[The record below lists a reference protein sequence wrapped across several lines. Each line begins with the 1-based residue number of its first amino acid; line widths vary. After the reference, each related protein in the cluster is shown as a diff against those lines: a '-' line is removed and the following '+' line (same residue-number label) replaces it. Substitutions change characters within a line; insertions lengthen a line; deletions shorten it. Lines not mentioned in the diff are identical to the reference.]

1 MTTPG
6 SPSPIEELPAGDGTV
21 TDARWRERSLERSL
35 KSARD
40 RAMSRGDRF
49 MAAATE
55 LVMETNRTD
64 FTVQQIVERSKMS
77 LRSFYQHFASKDELL
92 LALFEEAIRQATAR
106 LRLQVDES
114 DDPVDR
120 LRAYVIGLH
129 DMKDED
135 PTNQTNRAFTI
146 YHLRLAES
154 HPAEF
159 AHAIAPLVDLLL
171 EIMEAGVA
179 AGRFRDDLPAEQQA
193 LILTQTL
200 VSAVQLTVLGVH
212 MAKTNATAEQLFAF
226 CLGGVIAPGSESPRS
241 TRSARAGSTR

>member
-1 MTTPG
+1 VTTPG
-6 SPSPIEELPAGDGTV
+6 SPTPIEELPAGDGTAP
-21 TDARWRERSLERSL
+21 DARWRERSLERSL
-35 KSARD
+35 KTARD
-40 RAMSRGDRF
+40 RAVSRGDRF
-49 MAAATE
+49 MAAAND
-55 LVMETNRTD
+55 LVRETNRTD

-106 LRLQVDES
+106 LRLRVDAFN
-114 DDPVDR
+114 DPADR
-120 LRAYVIGLH
+120 LRAYIVGFY

-171 EIMEAGVA
+171 EIIEAGIA
-179 AGRFRDDLPAEQQA
+179 AGQFRDDPPAEQQA
-193 LILTQTL
+193 MILTQTL
-200 VSAVQLTVLGVH
+200 VSVVQMTVLGVH
-212 MAKTNATAEQLFAF
+212 MARANVTSEQLLAV
-226 CLGGVIAPGSESPRS
+226 CLGGVIGADVPRPARVQPATRAPG
-241 TRSARAGSTR
+241 

>member
-1 MTTPG
+1 VTTPG
-6 SPSPIEELPAGDGTV
+6 LPTPIEELPAGDGTV

-55 LVMETNRTD
+55 LVRETNRTD

-92 LALFEEAIRQATAR
+92 LALFEEAISQATAR
-106 LRLQVDES
+106 LRLQVDGS
-114 DDPVDR
+114 VDPIDR
-120 LRAYVIGLH
+120 LRTYVIGLH

-171 EIMEAGVA
+171 EIIEAGVT
-179 AGRFRDDLPAEQQA
+179 AGCFRDDLPAEQQA
-193 LILTQTL
+193 MILTQTL
-200 VSAVQLTVLGVH
+200 VSTVQMTVLGVH
-212 MAKTNATAEQLFAF
+212 MAKTNVTSEQLFAF
-226 CLGGVIAPGSESPRS
+226 CLGGVIAPGAEVPRP
-241 TRSARAGSTR
+241 ARGQRTNSSR

>member
-1 MTTPG
+1 
-6 SPSPIEELPAGDGTV
+6 
-21 TDARWRERSLERSL
+21 
-35 KSARD
+35 
-40 RAMSRGDRF
+40 

-55 LVMETNRTD
+55 LVRETNRTD
-64 FTVQQIVERSKMS
+64 FTVQQIVERSRMS
-77 LRSFYQHFASKDELL
+77 LRSFYQHFASKDDLL

-106 LRLQVDES
+106 LRLQVDAF

-171 EIMEAGVA
+171 DIIDPGIS

-193 LILTQTL
+193 MILTQTL
-200 VSAVQLTVLGVH
+200 VSAVQMTVLGVH
-212 MAKTNATAEQLFAF
+212 VGKSNVTAEQLFAF
-226 CLGGVIAPGSESPRS
+226 CLGGVIAPASVAPRATRSPRAS
-241 TRSARAGSTR
+241 TPR